1 MYRKRISRLTYII
14 LAFLLLVM
22 GCGSLMATYTYDA
35 GTVSP
40 ISTSYEAQLAK
51 WDYTPEQI
59 RKILEGLNTSDST
72 LNKDIATLLKDED
85 SNSFSSFLEFLKWI
99 FKRLFGG
106 ADSQIINNT
115 SIGSMDSNTT
125 IRADMKELTVDGL
138 SWIFY
143 FPNGM
148 DQTCY
153 LYITESDLS
162 AYQIDVDW
170 VPNVYRTIIKK
181 NADGTYQAGES
192 VLGYAKSIYFPRH
205 GSNESSTVPAFDVT
219 DWHKGTPPDS
229 TAP

>member
-59 RKILEGLNTSDST
+59 RKILEGLNNPKST
-72 LNKDIATLLKDED
+72 LNKDIASLLKDS
-85 SNSFSSFLEFLKWI
+85 SNASFDFGEFLKWLL
-99 FKRLFGG
+99 RLLFGLESEI
-106 ADSQIINNT
+106 DNKT

-125 IRADMKELTVDGL
+125 IRADMQEFTVDGL

-143 FPNGM
+143 FPDRM
-148 DQTCY
+148 DETCY
-153 LYITESDLS
+153 LYVTESDLS
-162 AYQIDVDW
+162 AYQIGIDW

-181 NADGTYQAGES
+181 DADGTYQAGES
-192 VLGYAKSIYFPRH
+192 VLGYTKSSYFPRH
-205 GSNESSTVPAFDVT
+205 GSRESSTIPAFDVT
-219 DWHKGTPPDS
+219 NWYEGTPPDS